1 MPDAAARSDLAD
13 HSEDYVLGRYVTRRR
28 TFDIHAHPLR
38 SHLRQSLCCQNMFD
52 FARADAK
59 CKCTERAMCCRVAVA
74 ANNCHARQR
83 ATLLWANY
91 MHDALTRVAHRVER
105 DLELFGVVAQHFD
118 LFCRNRVS
126 DR

>member
-1 MPDAAARSDLAD
+1 MPDAAARADLAD

-28 TFDIHAHPLR
+28 TFDIHAHPLGSR
-38 SHLRQSLCCQNMFD
+38 LRQSLRRQNMFY

-74 ANNCHARQR
+74 ANNCHARQC
-83 ATLLWANY
+83 ATLLGADD
-91 MHDALTRVAHRVER
+91 MHDALTRVAHRVKS
-105 DLELFGVVAQHFD
+105 DLELFGVVTQHLD